1 MSYIANRFEQSSQ
14 VGSFQWKKDREG
26 TLEVKFT
33 PQDPDRISPADM
45 DAARELSYEMGQDL
59 NRFKNAAINLKKA
72 DAGPDTPP
80 AAYGRPYNDED
91 PKSGQVSI
99 RGLPSSDFDERQS
112 SMNFSGTM
120 KFAQTP
126 KASPLEKAFAVG
138 GIEELQY
145 TVMSRPFDGNYSESR
160 TLLANSP
167 DELLIGCGATNEYT
181 SVMSG
186 SSGEAYTYRIGPKGQ
201 ISIEET
207 PARS

>member
-26 TLEVKFT
+26 NLEVNFT
-33 PQDPDRISPADM
+33 PQDPDRISPADL

-59 NRFKNAAINLKKA
+59 NRFKNAATNLKKA

-80 AAYGRPYNDED
+80 AAYGRPYLDED
-91 PKSGQVSI
+91 RKSGQVSV
-99 RGLPSSDFDERQS
+99 RRVPGADFEERPSSMD
-112 SMNFSGTM
+112 FSGTM
-120 KFAQTP
+120 KFSPTP

-138 GIEELQY
+138 GVEELQY
-145 TVMSRPFDGNYSESR
+145 TVVSRPFDGNYSESR
-160 TLLANSP
+160 TLLSHSP
-167 DELLIGCGATNEYT
+167 EELLIGCGAANEYT

-186 SSGEAYTYRIGPKGQ
+186 SLGEAYTYRVGPKGQ

-207 PARS
+207 Y